1 MKSLALA
8 TLTALSTCVLA
19 ACDQP
24 ESSPLSKVLEAE
36 RTFQRL
42 DGNKDGVV
50 SSNEAS
56 TVANLDFGAADAD
69 RNGALSPEEFEV
81 AVVSSA
87 PPD

>member
-1 MKSLALA
+1 MKSLAFA
-8 TLTALSTCVLA
+8 TLVALSLCVLA
-19 ACDQP
+19 ACEQQP

-69 RNGALSPEEFEV
+69 RNGAL
-81 AVVSSA
+81 
-87 PPD
+87 